1 MTVDPIDSRKFTESM
16 MMNSNNNRASR
27 TSVLPPAGGKR
38 RRTKRNNNVSQ
49 KDLALR
55 QAQSKAAKARNKRS
69 RSLQSF
75 VDPCTLEYT
84 ESLIDPFRKDLAPCV
99 PYGVAIRSQKVCV
112 FSKGSFQTG
121 MSGWGGITVYGSLV
135 SDEIAAVYTDAN
147 YAQSV
152 LPGFGDPDTI
162 SANFSNSPF
171 TSADLSANDGVELR
185 LCSLG
190 VRVRYVGTEL
200 NRGGLRFAIQHP
212 EHLSVANMSANDI
225 AQFDFHQID
234 SQTRDWT
241 SVCYTPLKQRDY
253 DFTDNPSGF
262 SGGAQKPGV
271 DPRPILGIL
280 CESASTSIP
289 LPFEYEITAHFE
301 AIGAKARGKT
311 ISNSDVTATL
321 KAVSAVTQ
329 GPPGLSTAIS
339 NHKVSA
345 PMVAAQAATKGSS
358 MWEGLASE
366 VGSALGGYAAK
377 QALAL
382 LI

>member
-1 MTVDPIDSRKFTESM
+1 
-16 MMNSNNNRASR
+16 MMNTTNNRAPR
-27 TSVLPPAGGKR
+27 FTVLPPMNRKKLK
-38 RRTKRNNNVSQ
+38 TKRNNVSQ
-49 KDLALR
+49 KDQALR
-55 QAQSKAAKARNKRS
+55 QAQSKAAKARNKLS
-69 RSLQSF
+69 RKQSSF

-112 FSKGSFQTG
+112 FSEGSFLTG
-121 MSGWGGITVYGSLV
+121 VSGWGGVTVYGALV
-135 SDEIAAVYTDAN
+135 SDNIAAVFTGASYGSA
-147 YAQSV
+147 V
-152 LPGFGDPDTI
+152 LPKFGDPNTTSI
-162 SANFSNSPF
+162 NFANSPF
-171 TSADLSANDGVELR
+171 TGADLSANDGVEVR

-200 NRGGLRFAIQHP
+200 NRGGLRYAIQHP
-212 EHLSVANMSANDI
+212 EHLSVANMSASDI
-225 AQFDFHQID
+225 AQFDFRQID

-241 SVCYTPLKQRDY
+241 SVCYTPLKQADY

-262 SGGAQKPGV
+262 TGGAQKQGV

-289 LPFEYEITAHFE
+289 LPFEFQIVAHYE

-311 ISNSDVTATL
+311 ISNTDVTATL

-345 PMVAAQAATKGSS
+345 PMVAAKAATEGST
-358 MWEGLASE
+358 MWEDLASK
-366 VGSALGGYAAK
+366 VGSTLGGYAAE
-377 QALAL
+377 QALAML
-382 LI
+382 L